1 MYPFPE
7 LKTIPFV
14 AFSEIVQTIGF
25 PNKQVVFY
33 HTADEIVAWVHVSA
47 E

>member
-7 LKTIPFV
+7 LMTIPFV
-14 AFSEIVQTIGF
+14 TFSEIVQMIGF
-25 PNKQVVFY
+25 SDKKVVFY
-33 HTADEIVAWVHVSA
+33 HTADQIVAWVHVSA